1 MPFGLGKKKPAAAA
15 EGTDTT
21 ATAPAADRASLS
33 SSSHDNSSVST
44 HHRGQEQQ
52 EQHNVATKTVSRA
65 STTHEYPQGLRLA
78 LLLISVFIS
87 MFLVAL
93 DRLIISTVRFS
104 LPLSSPAFQYD
115 VITNKRT
122 LYRPSPASRMNS
134 NPSRTSAGTARRT
147 C

>member
-15 EGTDTT
+15 EVTGTT
-21 ATAPAADRASLS
+21 ATTPAAADRASLS

-44 HHRGQEQQ
+44 HHRGQEEQQ
-52 EQHNVATKTVSRA
+52 EQHNVAIKTVSRA

-104 LPLSSPAFQYD
+104 LPLQLLASRYC
-115 VITNKRT
+115 VITNKKD
-122 LYRPSPASRMNS
+122 LI
-134 NPSRTSAGTARRT
+134 
-147 C
+147 